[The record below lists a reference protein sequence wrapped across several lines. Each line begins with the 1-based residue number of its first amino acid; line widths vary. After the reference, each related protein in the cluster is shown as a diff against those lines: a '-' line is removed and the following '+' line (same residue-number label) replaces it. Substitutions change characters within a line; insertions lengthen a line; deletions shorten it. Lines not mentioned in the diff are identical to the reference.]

1 MVYLLP
7 LRILQLIKCVVC
19 LIFVFFCFLYVSV
32 VQSKAA
38 KMLSLSPLKCT
49 GKVSIKSISKVDC
62 SLSYDAV
69 FLCKSG
75 KLEVIEENEL
85 NSNSVTICDVV
96 PLVLDYNPLF
106 KDGKTLS
113 HHSYILYY
121 HIQYF

>member
-1 MVYLLP
+1 
-7 LRILQLIKCVVC
+7 
-19 LIFVFFCFLYVSV
+19 
-32 VQSKAA
+32 
-38 KMLSLSPLKCT
+38 MLSLSPLKCT